1 MKDIFKNLESVWHK
15 LKNDGKPVV
24 LYGMGDGADKVIK
37 AFEQY
42 GIQPSAVMAS
52 DEFVRGQSFHGFT
65 VKKLS
70 DIEDEFDDFNIAL
83 CFASQLSEVM
93 NTIKAVARK
102 HTTLVP
108 SVMCRMN
115 LSNRRL
121 CFLMRNLSQNTA
133 VRLMMPTACLQMS
146 SHAAFLKIRSNFTTQ
161 ETSLCLMKLQ
171 PIRVKLLMK
180 F

>member
-1 MKDIFKNLESVWHK
+1 MKDIFKNLESVWYK

-108 SVMCRMN
+108 SVPVFGDVLFDEEFISKYSGQINDAYSLLADEQSCRV
-115 LSNRRL
+115 
-121 CFLMRNLSQNTA
+121 FENT
-133 VRLMMPTACLQMS
+133 LKFYYTGDITLLDEITTDKS
-146 SHAAFLKIRSNFTTQ
+146 EAFNEILTY
-161 ETSLCLMKLQ
+161 
-171 PIRVKLLMK
+171 
-180 F
+180 